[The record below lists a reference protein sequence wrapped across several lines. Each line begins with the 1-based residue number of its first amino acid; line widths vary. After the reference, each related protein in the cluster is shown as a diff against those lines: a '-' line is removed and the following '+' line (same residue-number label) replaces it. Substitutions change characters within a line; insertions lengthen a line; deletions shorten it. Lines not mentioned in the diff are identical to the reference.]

1 MNETGP
7 SETGTGA
14 EGPERG
20 AEYLATVLIVDDD
33 AAFREL
39 VTEILAGEGYR
50 LLTAGSAEEA
60 LRLAARQVV
69 DLVLT
74 DQRMPGADGLEL
86 TRRLRAGSRPPAV
99 LLMTAYGTIPQAVEA
114 VRAGAADYFTKPL
127 ESPGALRRAVRQLVT
142 RREPAK
148 ARKGGGERGE
158 EPRELLTRDPQVL
171 ELLALAD
178 RAAATDATVLI
189 TGDSGTGKELLA
201 RRIHARSGRA
211 SHPFVVVNCAALPE
225 TLAESELFG
234 HEKGAFTGAI
244 GRRAGRFETAG
255 GGTLFLDEVGEL
267 SEVLQSKLLRAL
279 EERVIERVGG
289 TRPVPVD
296 LRVVAA
302 TNRDLAREV
311 QRGSFRS
318 DLFFRLDVVTL
329 RLPPLVE
336 RPGDLDL
343 LVPHFVQR
351 GAERLGVPPRTVSA
365 DAIEAL
371 RRHPWPGNVRELKNV
386 VERALIAAT
395 GDEITPADLPSLTA
409 APVPAAKVGEG
420 PNGLR
425 ERPPESE
432 LSLQERERQTIL
444 EALERTGGHRERA
457 AKLLGISVRTLYNRL
472 KEYGIR

>member
-1 MNETGP
+1 M
-7 SETGTGA
+7 SETGAETG
-14 EGPERG
+14 
-20 AEYLATVLIVDDD
+20 ATVLVVDDD

-39 VTEILAGEGYR
+39 VTDILAREGYR

-60 LRLAARQVV
+60 LQLAAREPV
-69 DLVLT
+69 DVVLT

-86 TRRLRAGSRPPAV
+86 TRRLRAGSEPPAV

-114 VRAGAADYFTKPL
+114 VRAGAADYLTKPL
-127 ESPGALRRAVRQLVT
+127 ESPAALRRAVRQLVRHRRTGRAAT
-142 RREPAK
+142 R
-148 ARKGGGERGE
+148 GGGD

-201 RRIHARSGRA
+201 RRIHERSRRA
-211 SHPFVVVNCAALPE
+211 SGPFVVVNCAALPE
-225 TLAESELFG
+225 SLAESELFG
-234 HEKGAFTGAI
+234 HEKGAFTGATA
-244 GRRAGRFETAG
+244 RHAGRFETAQ

-267 SEVLQSKLLRAL
+267 TEALQSKLLRAI

-296 LRVVAA
+296 LRLVAA
-302 TNRDLAREV
+302 THRDLEQEV
-311 QRGSFRS
+311 RRGSFRS
-318 DLFFRLDVVTL
+318 DLFFRLHVVTL

-336 RPGDLDL
+336 RPGDLEL
-343 LVPHFVQR
+343 LVPHLVER
-351 GAERLGVPPRTVSA
+351 GAERLGVPPRAVSR
-365 DAIEAL
+365 EAMEEL
-371 RRHPWPGNVRELKNV
+371 RRHRWPGNVRELKNV

-395 GDEITPADLPSLTA
+395 GDQIAPGDLPALTTAPVAETPAA
-409 APVPAAKVGEG
+409 EVPRGSPDGGSPGV
-420 PNGLR
+420 
-425 ERPPESE
+425 E
-432 LSLQERERQTIL
+432 LSLQERERQAIL